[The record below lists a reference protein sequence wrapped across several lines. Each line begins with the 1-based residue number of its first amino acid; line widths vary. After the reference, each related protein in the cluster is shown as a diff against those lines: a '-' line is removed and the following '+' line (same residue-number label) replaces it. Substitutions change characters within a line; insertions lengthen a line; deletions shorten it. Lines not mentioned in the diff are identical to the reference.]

1 MHARWPQESL
11 VRGQVHGPRPHASLG
26 GLAEKKMHPY
36 ILEKYNGMINLTE
49 FLQIY
54 ATTFLDI
61 RGDKKVM
68 ANYFYVALTS
78 SAQSWLINLSK
89 ASIWCCEELYRQFM
103 SNFEGTYSQPSAI

>member
-1 MHARWPQESL
+1 
-11 VRGQVHGPRPHASLG
+11 
-26 GLAEKKMHPY
+26 MHPY

-89 ASIWCCEELYRQFM
+89 ASIWCCEELYR
-103 SNFEGTYSQPSAI
+103 